1 MTGLLVPRIDPDA
14 DTLTSALAYAEAG
27 WYVGYTDPSCHDPKS
42 PEVMGKGW
50 QTKTSQDPQTIV
62 GWYAARN
69 LGVFLHVGRSGAW
82 VADVDHPEHMP
93 DVLADACNWA
103 PYQSTRPDTP
113 GRGHYIFTQP
123 PGRILGNSTGKLGKG
138 WGEARGRNGVI
149 VAWPTPHPDGGDYRW
164 ERIGTVLE
172 LPGPVADLLNDT
184 TPAEDAVT
192 DDELTA
198 FLNAHT
204 ATDRPE
210 LLRAVT
216 GAYTL
221 AGAEGGSRHESA
233 VKVTCWA
240 MREAAAGFY
249 PAVDAARRLRDALQR
264 VPRTRP
270 GRRPPRCRRD
280 IRPHRIPQHPR
291 LGHRPGRHR

>member
-123 PGRILGNSTGKLGKG
+123 PGLILGNSTGKLGKG
-138 WGEARGRNGVI
+138 WGEAR
-149 VAWPTPHPDGGDYRW
+149 AA
-164 ERIGTVLE
+164 TV
-172 LPGPVADLLNDT
+172 
-184 TPAEDAVT
+184 
-192 DDELTA
+192 
-198 FLNAHT
+198 
-204 ATDRPE
+204 
-210 LLRAVT
+210 
-216 GAYTL
+216 
-221 AGAEGGSRHESA
+221 SSS
-233 VKVTCWA
+233 
-240 MREAAAGFY
+240 
-249 PAVDAARRLRDALQR
+249 
-264 VPRTRP
+264 
-270 GRRPPRCRRD
+270 
-280 IRPHRIPQHPR
+280 
-291 LGHRPGRHR
+291 PGRHHTPTAATTGGNASAPCSSSPARSPTYSTTPPQPKTPSPTTN